1 MIIRPYTLISMN
13 SMFNPSFLLTLVF
26 NNTGRRFTY
35 AVYTFVLFLMV
46 CSMPQSLFGQTQA
59 NIPPAESYFHQGAQ
73 QFIYNNLEAAI
84 SAVETG
90 LERYPD
96 DLKLQSLYEQ
106 LKEQQ
111 QQQQDQDSQNEQDN
125 GDQNEENSEQNSE
138 QQENEE
144 NSEQNEQD
152 SESEEQESENDD
164 QSQSQDEQAP
174 DDSDPSERAQAE
186 ELKDLSKEEAQ
197 KILQALA
204 QKEKELL
211 KEFKK
216 AKTKGGKTHEK
227 DW

>member
-1 MIIRPYTLISMN
+1 MIIRPHTLTSMN
-13 SMFNPSFLLTLVF
+13 FMFNPSFLLTYVF
-26 NNTGRRFTY
+26 NNTGRRFTS
-35 AVYTFVLFLMV
+35 AVYTFVLVLMV

-111 QQQQDQDSQNEQDN
+111 QQQDQDIQNEQDN
-125 GDQNEENSEQNSE
+125 GDQNEENSEKNSE

-144 NSEQNEQD
+144 NSEQNEQN

-174 DDSDPSERAQAE
+174 DDSDSSERAQAE

>member
-1 MIIRPYTLISMN
+1 MIIRPHTLTSMN
-13 SMFNPSFLLTLVF
+13 FMFNPSFLLTYVF
-26 NNTGRRFTY
+26 NNTGRRFTS
-35 AVYTFVLFLMV
+35 AVYTFVLVLMV

-125 GDQNEENSEQNSE
+125 GDQTEENSEQNSE
-138 QQENEE
+138 QEE
-144 NSEQNEQD
+144 NSEQN
-152 SESEEQESENDD
+152 SESEEEESENDD

-174 DDSDPSERAQAE
+174 DDSEQSERAEAQE
-186 ELKDLSKEEAQ
+186 PKDLSKEEAQ

>member
-1 MIIRPYTLISMN
+1 MN
-13 SMFNPSFLLTLVF
+13 SMFNPSFLLTFVF

-35 AVYTFVLFLMV
+35 AVYTFVLVLVV

-111 QQQQDQDSQNEQDN
+111 QQNQDSQNEQDD

-138 QQENEE
+138 QQMNEE
-144 NSEQNEQD
+144 NSEQN
-152 SESEEQESENDD
+152 SESEERESENDD

-174 DDSDPSERAQAE
+174 NDSDPRERTEAE

>member
-1 MIIRPYTLISMN
+1 MN
-13 SMFNPSFLLTLVF
+13 SMFNPSFLLTFVF

-35 AVYTFVLFLMV
+35 AVYTFVLVLVV

-111 QQQQDQDSQNEQDN
+111 QQNQDSQNEQDN

-138 QQENEE
+138 QQMNEE
-144 NSEQNEQD
+144 NSEQN
-152 SESEEQESENDD
+152 SESEERESENDD

-174 DDSDPSERAQAE
+174 NDSDPRERTEAE

>member
-1 MIIRPYTLISMN
+1 MIIRPHTLTSMN
-13 SMFNPSFLLTLVF
+13 SMFNPSFLLTFIF
-26 NNTGRRFTY
+26 NYRVRRFTY
-35 AVYTFVLFLMV
+35 AVYSFLLVLMV

-125 GDQNEENSEQNSE
+125 GDQTEENSEQNSE

-144 NSEQNEQD
+144 NSEQNEQN

>member
-1 MIIRPYTLISMN
+1 MIIRPHTLTSMN
-13 SMFNPSFLLTLVF
+13 FMFNPSFLLTYVF
-26 NNTGRRFTY
+26 NNTGRRFTS
-35 AVYTFVLFLMV
+35 AVYTFVLVLMV

-111 QQQQDQDSQNEQDN
+111 QQQDQDIQNEQDN
-125 GDQNEENSEQNSE
+125 GDQNEENSEKNSE

-144 NSEQNEQD
+144 NSEQN
-152 SESEEQESENDD
+152 SESEERESENDD

-174 DDSDPSERAQAE
+174 NDSDPRERTEAE

>member
-1 MIIRPYTLISMN
+1 MIIRPHTLTSMN
-13 SMFNPSFLLTLVF
+13 FMFNPSFLLTYVF
-26 NNTGRRFTY
+26 NNTGRRYTS
-35 AVYTFVLFLMV
+35 AVYTFVLVLMV

-111 QQQQDQDSQNEQDN
+111 QQQQDQDSQNKQDN
-125 GDQNEENSEQNSE
+125 GDQTEENSEQNSE

-144 NSEQNEQD
+144 NAEQNEQN

-174 DDSDPSERAQAE
+174 DDSDSSERAQAE

>member
-1 MIIRPYTLISMN
+1 
-13 SMFNPSFLLTLVF
+13 
-26 NNTGRRFTY
+26 
-35 AVYTFVLFLMV
+35 
-46 CSMPQSLFGQTQA
+46 MPQSLFGQTHA

-84 SAVETG
+84 STVESG
-90 LERYPD
+90 LERYPY
-96 DLKLQSLYEQ
+96 DLKLQNLYEQ

-111 QQQQDQDSQNEQDN
+111 QQKQQNEDSQNEQDN

-144 NSEQNEQD
+144 NSEQNEQN

-164 QSQSQDEQAP
+164 QSQSQDEQAL
-174 DDSDPSERAQAE
+174 DDSDPSERAQTE
-186 ELKDLSKEEAQ
+186 ELKDLGKEEAQ

>member
-1 MIIRPYTLISMN
+1 MIIRPYTLTSMN
-13 SMFNPSFLLTLVF
+13 SMFNPSFLLTFIF
-26 NNTGRRFTY
+26 NYRVRRFTY
-35 AVYTFVLFLMV
+35 AVYSFLLVLMV

-84 SAVETG
+84 SAVESG

-96 DLKLQSLYEQ
+96 DPKLQSLYEQ

-111 QQQQDQDSQNEQDN
+111 QQDQNSQNEQDN

-138 QQENEE
+138 QQKNEE
-144 NSEQNEQD
+144 NSEQN

-174 DDSDPSERAQAE
+174 NDSDPRERTEAE